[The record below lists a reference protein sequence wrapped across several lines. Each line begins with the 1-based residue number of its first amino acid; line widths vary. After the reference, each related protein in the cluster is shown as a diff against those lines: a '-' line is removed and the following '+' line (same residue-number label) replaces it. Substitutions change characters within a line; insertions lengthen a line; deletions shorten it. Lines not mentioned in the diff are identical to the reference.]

1 MTNRERLNDM
11 TDDDFAEWLCRQFW
25 DDFDAD
31 GGMIRDLQRYHSI
44 RNWLKMEYAKGERNE
59 PDNQTD

>member
-1 MTNRERLNDM
+1 MTNREYLNNM
-11 TDDDFAEWLCRQFW
+11 NDDDFAEWLCRQFW

-44 RNWLKMEYAKGERNE
+44 RNWLKMEAKEG
-59 PDNQTD
+59 DSDGHT

>member
-1 MTNRERLNDM
+1 MTNREYLNNMNDE
-11 TDDDFAEWLCRQFW
+11 DFAEWLCRQFW

-44 RNWLKMEYAKGERNE
+44 RNWLKMEYKEE
-59 PDNQTD
+59 TP